1 MADNQDGTEKTEEPT
16 EKRLSE
22 SREKGQIPRSRELN
36 TFVMLV
42 MAAVSFLTLGGE
54 MILQIMAGL
63 SKGLQPGRHY
73 FYDVNAMMGLFVD
86 LFMNGI
92 WLLVPFLSVML
103 LSAIGSPVMMGG
115 WSFSTDAIGFKISKI
130 NPAAGLARMVSVKT
144 LVELLKSITKFVLV
158 MSVATGMLWSQL
170 GLFMGL
176 GEEPIQQA
184 ILHAGETIAWFFLVL
199 SFTLIAVAMIDV
211 PFQLWDHNRQMKM
224 TLQEVK
230 DEMKDTQG
238 RPEVKQQIRRRQQE
252 VAMNRMMQDV
262 PDADVVVT
270 NPTHFAVALKYDQQN
285 MTAPRVVAKGADLIA
300 TQIRTVAQKHEVVM
314 ISAPPLAR
322 ALYFSAEIGEEIPQ
336 GLYVA
341 IAQVLAH
348 VYQLDESMEGGA
360 GQTLEDLPIPD
371 AYRLDSEGKP
381 EQTAP

>member
-115 WSFSTDAIGFKISKI
+115 WSFSTDAI
-130 NPAAGLARMVSVKT
+130 
-144 LVELLKSITKFVLV
+144 
-158 MSVATGMLWSQL
+158 
-170 GLFMGL
+170 
-176 GEEPIQQA
+176 
-184 ILHAGETIAWFFLVL
+184 
-199 SFTLIAVAMIDV
+199 
-211 PFQLWDHNRQMKM
+211 
-224 TLQEVK
+224 
-230 DEMKDTQG
+230 
-238 RPEVKQQIRRRQQE
+238 
-252 VAMNRMMQDV
+252 
-262 PDADVVVT
+262 
-270 NPTHFAVALKYDQQN
+270 
-285 MTAPRVVAKGADLIA
+285 
-300 TQIRTVAQKHEVVM
+300 
-314 ISAPPLAR
+314 
-322 ALYFSAEIGEEIPQ
+322 
-336 GLYVA
+336 
-341 IAQVLAH
+341 
-348 VYQLDESMEGGA
+348 
-360 GQTLEDLPIPD
+360 
-371 AYRLDSEGKP
+371 
-381 EQTAP
+381 